1 MVNLHNSVLVA
12 LWLSGLLFVA
22 KVITY
27 IVNENAHRKRAKQL
41 GCKPC
46 PKARVGF
53 FGIPQVMKS
62 IKADSEKRFPD
73 FLVEQSKLA
82 NEREG
87 RLVTTTEATLLG
99 QKRFIT
105 QDPANVKAVLATQFK
120 EFGLGKDRIDTF
132 APVLGHGIVCI
143 FPLRMYVHFSGL
155 TSLVLIRW

>member
-1 MVNLHNSVLVA
+1 MINIHTYVLA
-12 LWLSGLLFVA
+12 AFWLSGLLLVA
-22 KVITY
+22 KVISY

-46 PKARVGF
+46 SKARVGF

-62 IKADSEKRFPD
+62 IRADSEKRFPD

-82 NEREG
+82 SEREG

-120 EFGLGKDRIDTF
+120 EFGLGKDRIDNF
-132 APVLGHGIVCI
+132 APVLGHGIVCV
-143 FPLRMYVHFSGL
+143 FPLNTFVHFSGL
-155 TSLVLIRW
+155 TSSVLI